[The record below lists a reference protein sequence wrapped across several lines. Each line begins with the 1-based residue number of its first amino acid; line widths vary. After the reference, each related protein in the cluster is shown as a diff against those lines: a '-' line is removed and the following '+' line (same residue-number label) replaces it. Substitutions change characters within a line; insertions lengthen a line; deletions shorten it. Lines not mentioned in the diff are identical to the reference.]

1 MAILLTLLRLL
12 AFAVSTMGYVA
23 FVRIFWK
30 VPARASYIFVLSSF
44 ACLVYFAGLAGILLP
59 VAVLLFFGGL
69 ILLMGIIL
77 KKKIK
82 IAFNRSSISALNLA
96 FFAALIALIASLID
110 TKFVH
115 YDNFSHWAVVVK
127 NMLITNRFP
136 EAGSAIID
144 FKSYPLGSSAFLY
157 YFCRVVGNGQGVML
171 TGQVLLLFACFYA
184 VFGVIKDIKRFLLVG
199 LLGLCC
205 TAMAYFNIS
214 IRVNNLLVDFLL
226 PALALASIAIV
237 AAAEQKRYCAACF
250 TALPVLALLVIVKST
265 GIFFAAL
272 CCAFVIERAL
282 RFRREDRSGTA
293 YVRPALAV
301 VLLSLVTLVLWN
313 VHTATAFSGDTSKFG
328 YDLQNLSAIT
338 IDKTPEQIRSITA
351 LFLKTAVSLDG
362 LAARGI
368 LLFNVL
374 AGAAYLIARFALHKR
389 WKLLKTLLALD
400 AAVVVYYAGI
410 LGMYIVSMP
419 LDEALRLAGFDRY
432 ASSMALFLIGA
443 LAMRAVS
450 DVENSFYRQQGD
462 RRDYRAFKSL
472 LTKNLY
478 QGATAGVALI
488 AALTLLSELNGMNS
502 IKAAYPES
510 IPARVEALV
519 GDKWEAPDNET
530 RYLFYSSDA
539 ENEVTSYYLP
549 YVGRY
554 FLFASQVD
562 AVSGFSDETF
572 MGQIQTYDK
581 LVILESTPE
590 MKAYLQKHANLPGLP
605 GVYDVRATFSEAVIP
620 QG

>member
-1 MAILLTLLRLL
+1 MAMLLTLLRLL
-12 AFAVSTMGYVA
+12 AFGVSTMGYVA

-30 VPARASYIFVLSSF
+30 VPARASYLFVLSSLT
-44 ACLVYFAGLAGILLP
+44 CLVYFAGLAGVLLP
-59 VAVLLFFGGL
+59 AAVLLFFGGL
-69 ILLMGIIL
+69 ILLTGIIL
-77 KKKIK
+77 KRKIK
-82 IAFNRSSISALNLA
+82 LAFNRSSISALNLA
-96 FFAALIALIASLID
+96 FFAAMIALIASLID

-136 EAGSAIID
+136 DAGSAIID

-184 VFGVIKDIKRFLLVG
+184 MFGVIKDIKRFLLVG
-199 LLGLCC
+199 LLGLSC

-237 AAAEQKRYCAACF
+237 AAEQKRYGAACF

-272 CCAFVIERAL
+272 CYAFIIARAL
-282 RFRREDRSGTA
+282 RFRREDRSGAA

-301 VLLSLVTLVLWN
+301 VALSLVTLVLWN
-313 VHTATAFSGDTSKFG
+313 VHTATVFTGDTSKFG
-328 YDLQNLSAIT
+328 YDLQNLSAIA

-351 LFLKTAVSLDG
+351 LFLKTVVSLDG

-374 AGAAYLIARFALHKR
+374 ALAAYLIARFALRKR

-443 LAMRAVS
+443 LSMRAVS

-478 QGATAGVALI
+478 LGATAGFALVS
-488 AALTLLSELNGMNS
+488 ALMLLSELNGMNS

-519 GDKWEAPDNET
+519 GDNWKNVDDKT
-530 RYLFYSSDA
+530 RYLFYSADA

-562 AVSGFSDETF
+562 AVSGFSDDTF
-572 MGQIQTYDK
+572 MGQIQTYDQF
-581 LVILESTPE
+581 VILESTPE
-590 MKAYLQKHANLPGLP
+590 IQAYLQKHANLPGLP
-605 GVYDVRATFSEAVIP
+605 GVYDVRATFPEAVP
-620 QG
+620 PEG